1 MQARGWRRALAM
13 AWVSIPLAA
22 AACGPGANL
31 ADPIPEIPRAQQRT
45 IDRSELRWQ
54 WPFTVGT
61 GTLGCVDGAI
71 VFRSTGTS
79 YALNDLARS
88 RGFASNES
96 IRQIGASGP
105 PSNPLSRLTQA
116 DRERIFA
123 ESIAC
128 ERSPANWS
136 GPKGATAPPRCLA
149 RRRGGADADR
159 DGRARAIVAPASAEA
174 AAAGRSPQRRIEAL
188 RSHVVTES
196 AGDLG
201 KRRVVRSQ
209 ETDGARREPTRTESG
224 TDRLAQAR
232 EDVLIERWVLPPRRR
247 GNEPSIGHRV

>member
-13 AWVSIPLAA
+13 AWVSVPLAA

-128 ERSPANWS
+128 ERSPAQLVGTEGCKRRLLDVWHV
-136 GPKGATAPPRCLA
+136 GAEELTQIETEGRERLWPPLQRKPLPL
-149 RRRGGADADR
+149 DA
-159 DGRARAIVAPASAEA
+159 V
-174 AAAGRSPQRRIEAL
+174 L
-188 RSHVVTES
+188 S
-196 AGDLG
+196 AGSKLC
-201 KRRVVRSQ
+201 
-209 ETDGARREPTRTESG
+209 ARTS
-224 TDRLAQAR
+224 
-232 EDVLIERWVLPPRRR
+232 
-247 GNEPSIGHRV
+247 